1 MKTVLGCIRR
11 ADADFDL
18 IAPGDRVAVGVSGG
32 KGSLLLLE
40 ALARYRRF
48 PGKDFSLHAI
58 TVEMG
63 LEPFDPAPI
72 RALCDALEVPYTV
85 LDTDIA
91 KIIFDLRR
99 EENPCALCARMR
111 RGALLDAAQA
121 AGCNRVALGHH
132 REDAV
137 ETLFMSL
144 IYEGRLHTF
153 HPNTFLPDRGLAVI
167 RPMVY
172 VPEKHIVHVAKA
184 LSLPVVHNPCP
195 QDGHSRRQEIKEM
208 LKTLSKDHPR
218 LKEYTL
224 SALKNSDQYGLWDKR
239 QAGRDEV

>member
-1 MKTVLGCIRR
+1 M
-11 ADADFDL
+11 
-18 IAPGDRVAVGVSGG
+18 
-32 KGSLLLLE
+32 
-40 ALARYRRF
+40 
-48 PGKDFSLHAI
+48 
-58 TVEMG
+58 
-63 LEPFDPAPI
+63 
-72 RALCDALEVPYTV
+72 PYTV

-121 AGCNRVALGHH
+121 AGCTKVALGHH

-153 HPNTFLPDRGLAVI
+153 HPNTFLPNRSLAVI

-172 VPEKHIVHVAKA
+172 VPEKHILHVAKG

-195 QDGHSRRQEIKEM
+195 QDGHSRRQEIKDL
-208 LKTLSKDHPR
+208 LKTLSKDYPR
-218 LKEYTL
+218 LREYTL
-224 SALKNSDQYGLWDKR
+224 SALKNSEQYGLWDRR
-239 QAGRDEV
+239 QAGRDEP